1 MKRTNEQKTKRTKKR
16 TNIKTNKK
24 IYWFLSFFV
33 SLSFVSLLVFGLAWW
48 FSGWNGKDPLNIVVS
63 SGENLWV
70 LSLRPDEKQAVSI
83 SIPPTAVI
91 EIPGRG
97 KWQSRALWEISRLEN
112 DPSLVAA
119 AGWNLLEVPVDLI
132 LRLPRWSGRQT
143 PYLSLSQSLSLS
155 LLQNL
160 PQEFRIIKFIRS
172 LDETQIKD
180 IDLSGISISRRVVD
194 PGGAEL
200 IEINPDLLSPRV
212 EEWFRLDSLRREGLT
227 VAIRNDS
234 SRSGA
239 GSILSRQL
247 DHVGLR
253 VVSVTD
259 GTGGNILTV
268 KSNQLKKSLAVRKL
282 SAWLKTKPII
292 ADFPD
297 RADILIVLK

>member
-1 MKRTNEQKTKRTKKR
+1 MVRIKKSKKR
-16 TNIKTNKK
+16 LSKNKNYRR
-24 IYWFLSFFV
+24 IVFW
-33 SLSFVSLLVFGLAWW
+33 SLILLFSVLCSLFSVLW

-83 SIPPTAVI
+83 SIPPTAFI

-132 LRLPRWSGRQT
+132 LRLPRWRGRQT

-234 SRSGA
+234 SRPGA

-297 RADILIVLK
+297 RADILIVIK

>member
-1 MKRTNEQKTKRTKKR
+1 MVRIKKSKKR
-16 TNIKTNKK
+16 LSKNKNYRR
-24 IYWFLSFFV
+24 IVFW
-33 SLSFVSLLVFGLAWW
+33 SLILLFSVLCSLFSVLW

-83 SIPPTAVI
+83 SIPPTAFI

-132 LRLPRWSGRQT
+132 LRLPRWRGRQT

>member
-1 MKRTNEQKTKRTKKR
+1 MVRIKKSKKR
-16 TNIKTNKK
+16 LSKNKNYRR
-24 IYWFLSFFV
+24 IVFW
-33 SLSFVSLLVFGLAWW
+33 SLILLFSVLCSLFSVLW

-83 SIPPTAVI
+83 SIPPTAFI
-91 EIPGRG
+91 EMPGRG

-132 LRLPRWSGRQT
+132 LRLPRWRGRQT

-234 SRSGA
+234 SRPGA

>member
-1 MKRTNEQKTKRTKKR
+1 MVRIKKSKKR
-16 TNIKTNKK
+16 LSKNKNYRR
-24 IYWFLSFFV
+24 IVFW
-33 SLSFVSLLVFGLAWW
+33 SLILLFSVLCSLFSVLW

-132 LRLPRWSGRQT
+132 LRLPRWRGRQT

>member
-1 MKRTNEQKTKRTKKR
+1 MVRIKKSKKR
-16 TNIKTNKK
+16 LSKNKNYRR
-24 IYWFLSFFV
+24 IVFW
-33 SLSFVSLLVFGLAWW
+33 SLILLFSVLCSLFSVLW

-83 SIPPTAVI
+83 SIPPTAFI
-91 EIPGRG
+91 EMPGRG

-132 LRLPRWSGRQT
+132 LRLPRWRGRQT

>member
-1 MKRTNEQKTKRTKKR
+1 MVRIKKSKKR
-16 TNIKTNKK
+16 LSKNKNYRR
-24 IYWFLSFFV
+24 IVFW
-33 SLSFVSLLVFGLAWW
+33 SLILLFSVLCSLFSVLW

-83 SIPPTAVI
+83 SIPPTAFI

>member
-1 MKRTNEQKTKRTKKR
+1 MVRIKKSKKR
-16 TNIKTNKK
+16 LSKNKNYRR
-24 IYWFLSFFV
+24 IVFW
-33 SLSFVSLLVFGLAWW
+33 SLILLFSVLCSLFSVLW

-83 SIPPTAVI
+83 SIPPTAFI

-297 RADILIVLK
+297 RADILIVIK